1 MDCLGRLIEL
11 PLKAEMPLPLTLQ
24 GQLEQVEKFLKI
36 TKAAKPTGS
45 HFLYDE
51 RGLSLVDEDLGLLNL
66 DFLGDSVNYQRSAH
80 RGKQEL
86 IAKAIGLSKGHN
98 RVFDATLG
106 LAQDAWFLAQLGA
119 KVEGCERSPV
129 VYLLLADAL
138 QRSGES
144 RLKIHF
150 GDSIEMLQNLKDV
163 STVYLDPMF
172 PDKKKSAL
180 PRKEMQIFRKWV
192 GDDTDSVEL
201 MNAALDSKAE
211 RVVVKRP
218 VKAPELTSGVIH
230 SFEGKTVRYDLY
242 SPATRKPKV
251 EGKK

>member
-1 MDCLGRLIEL
+1 MKID
-11 PLKAEMPLPLTLQ
+11 LKAEMPLTLALQ
-24 GQLEQVEKFLKI
+24 GQIEFI
-36 TKAAKPTGS
+36 KPHLQIIETPNPKGS
-45 HFLYDE
+45 HFLYNE
-51 RGLSLVDEDLGLLNL
+51 KGLSLVDEDLGILNL
-66 DFLGDSVNYQRSAH
+66 DFLGDSVNYQRTAH

-86 IAKAIGLSKGHN
+86 IAKAIGMAKGHK

-119 KVEGCERSPV
+119 EVEGCERSPV
-129 VYLLLADAL
+129 VYLLLSDAL

-150 GDSIEMLQNLKDV
+150 GDSKLKIRDLQDI
-163 STVYLDPMF
+163 STIYVDPMF
-172 PDKKKSAL
+172 PEKKKSAL

-192 GDDTDSVEL
+192 GEDGD
-201 MNAALDSKAE
+201 ALDLLKEALASRAD

-218 VKAPELTSGVIH
+218 MKAPELMSGVIH

-242 SPATRKPKV
+242 TPAVQRAKG
-251 EGKK
+251 EE